1 MQSHLTSAAKALL
14 VGALAIS
21 CCQTALCAAKTKAP
35 STVSAGANAPAAI
48 RAEIPKSVFVIPS
61 SPKEGRNPFFPQ
73 SAVQAPPPDP
83 GRSKPPVIPDTSLIV
98 VNGITPPP
106 SPRPT
111 AMINSRTFEEGEP
124 GEIKLPNGVK
134 VLIKCI
140 EIKADSVIIEMNGQ
154 KQELKFK
161 PGL

>member
-1 MQSHLTSAAKALL
+1 MQPHLTSAAKALL

-73 SAVQAPPPDP
+73 SAVQAPPPDLS
-83 GRSKPPVIPDTSLIV
+83 RISKQPVKSDPSLIHL
-98 VNGITPPP
+98 NGITP
-106 SPRPT
+106 SGPRVT
-111 AMINSRTFEEGEP
+111 AMINSRTFEEGES
-124 GEIKLPNGVK
+124 GEIKLPNGAK

-140 EIKADSVIIEMNGQ
+140 EIKADSVIIEVDGQ
-154 KQELKFK
+154 KRELKLK
-161 PGL
+161 AGL